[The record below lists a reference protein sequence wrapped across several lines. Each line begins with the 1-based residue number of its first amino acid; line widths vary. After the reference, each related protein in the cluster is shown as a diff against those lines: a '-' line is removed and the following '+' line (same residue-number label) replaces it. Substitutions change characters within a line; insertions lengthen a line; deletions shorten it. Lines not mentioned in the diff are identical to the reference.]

1 MKRKRIPIGMNT
13 LSSSPRL
20 QWIFR
25 VAKAA
30 LERQGGLFIGL
41 AKKTSRWKKSPE
53 KVVPSDEL
61 MVPPC

>member
-1 MKRKRIPIGMNT
+1 MKRKRILIGKNT
-13 LSSSPRL
+13 LSFSPRL

-41 AKKTSRWKKSPE
+41 ERRLAVGKSPL
-53 KVVPSDEL
+53 KKL
-61 MVPPC
+61 YRRMN